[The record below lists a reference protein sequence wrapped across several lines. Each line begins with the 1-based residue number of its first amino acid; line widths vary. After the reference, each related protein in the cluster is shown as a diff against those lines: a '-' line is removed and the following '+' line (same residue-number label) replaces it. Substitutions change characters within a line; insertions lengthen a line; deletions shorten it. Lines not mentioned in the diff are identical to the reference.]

1 MDLGLKGKTALVAGS
16 SQGIGFAVAA
26 ELTAEGANVAICAR
40 GRDGLDRAE
49 RKLGELSPE
58 GILAVRADVTREKDV
73 SRLVSACL
81 ERFGG
86 LDILVTNAGGPP
98 PTFFSNTPPEAWQQA
113 IELNLLSAVRLC
125 RAVVP
130 HMKQRRW
137 GRILMIT
144 SIAVKQ
150 PIPNLV
156 LSNTARAGLSGFAKS
171 LATELAG
178 DGITVNNLCP
188 GYTLTERLEELAR
201 EISER
206 EKISVQAVYDRWTGD
221 TPAGRLGDPREFGA
235 LAAFLASER
244 AGYIT
249 GTAIQIDGGLYR
261 GLF

>member
-1 MDLGLKGKTALVAGS
+1 MDLGLKGKTALVTGS

-26 ELTAEGANVAICAR
+26 EFAAEGANVAICAR
-40 GRDGLDRAE
+40 GREQLDRAE
-49 RKLGELSPE
+49 QRLGELAP
-58 GILAVRADVTREKDV
+58 GKILAVRADVTKDKDV
-73 SRLVSACL
+73 QRLMTGCVD
-81 ERFGG
+81 RFGG

-98 PTFFSNTPPEAWQQA
+98 PTFFSTTPPEAWQQA

-156 LSNTARAGLSGFAKS
+156 LSNTARAGLTGFAKS
-171 LATELAG
+171 LATEIAP

-188 GYTLTERLEELAR
+188 GYTLTERLEDLAR

-206 EKISVQAVYDRWTGD
+206 EKVSVQKVYDRWTGD
-221 TPAGRLGDPREFGA
+221 TPVGRLGDPRELAA
-235 LAAFLASER
+235 LIAFLASER

-249 GTAIQIDGGLYR
+249 GTAIQVDGGMYR